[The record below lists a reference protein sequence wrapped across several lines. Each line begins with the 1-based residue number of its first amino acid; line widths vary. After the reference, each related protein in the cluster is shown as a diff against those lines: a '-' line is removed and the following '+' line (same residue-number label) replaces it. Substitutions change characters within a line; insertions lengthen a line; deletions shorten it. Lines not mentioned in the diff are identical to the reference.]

1 MKCCEY
7 GPRRARKLAETMALA
22 TVASVFDCDDEVKFA
37 SVNGPSILLVGVQYN
52 GTSSSLGIDPYP
64 GGGTIGML
72 AYAQGP
78 MIYNFLWP

>member
-1 MKCCEY
+1 M
-7 GPRRARKLAETMALA
+7 LAETIALA
-22 TVASVFDCDDEVKFA
+22 TMASVFECDDTVNFA
-37 SVNGPSILLVGVQYN
+37 SVNGPLILLVGVQYN

-78 MIYNFLWP
+78 MLYSFLWP